1 MNPVSAL
8 LCAFSAGGLL
18 SVGGAA
24 NARLAGSLRS
34 AAAAATVNFLVGAT
48 ALGLLLGLGGLRAAP
63 IERLAGVPP
72 WALCGGLLGALYVTL
87 STLVIPRLGLAA
99 TTMTVVCS
107 QLVVALMIDHWGW
120 LGVPQR
126 PNGPARWLAVLLLL
140 LAVALRR
147 SEAATAKAT
156 SPRPSSHD

>member
-8 LCAFSAGGLL
+8 ICAFSAGGLL

-48 ALGLLLGLGGLRAAP
+48 ALSLLLVLGGRADP

-72 WALCGGLLGALYVTL
+72 WALCGGMLGALYVTL
-87 STLVIPRLGLAA
+87 STLVIPRLGLTA
-99 TTMTVVCS
+99 TTMTVVFS
-107 QLVVALMIDHWGW
+107 QLIGSLMIDHWGW

-140 LAVALRR
+140 LAMALRR
-147 SEAATAKAT
+147 SETSTSTAT

>member
-1 MNPVSAL
+1 MNLLSAL

-34 AAAAATVNFLVGAT
+34 AAAAATINFLVGAM
-48 ALGLLLGLGGLRAAP
+48 ALSLLVSLGGVRADP

-72 WALCGGLLGALYVTL
+72 WALCGGMLGALYVTL
-87 STLVIPRLGLAA
+87 STLVIPRLGLTA
-99 TTMTVVCS
+99 TTMTVVFS
-107 QLVVALMIDHWGW
+107 QLIGSLMIDHWGW
-120 LGVPQR
+120 LGVAQR
-126 PNGPARWLAVLLLL
+126 PNGPGRWLAVLLLL

-147 SEAATAKAT
+147 SETSISTAI
-156 SPRPSSHD
+156 SPGSNSHD